1 MKLTLIG
8 RPKQVAKAET
18 CVVAVMEGGDPPTNL
33 PKGLPP
39 TPKAKHNYA
48 IFISNKQWN
57 RVSPTL
63 QHYKEDELIIEGYP
77 IFDPK
82 RKAAILLAQSVLS
95 KEMQRGNA
103 IKPEPQTEGQAE
115 AQAEES
121 APEAEAES

>member
-18 CVVAVMEGGDPPTNL
+18 CVVAVMEGGNPPNNL

-39 TPKAKHNYA
+39 TPKARHNYA

-103 IKPEPQTEGQAE
+103 VKPEPQSGTQGE
-115 AQAEES
+115 AQTEEA
-121 APEAEAES
+121 APEAES

>member
-18 CVVAVMEGGDPPTNL
+18 CVVAVMEGGNPPTNL

-39 TPKAKHNYA
+39 TPKAKHSYA

-77 IFDPK
+77 VFDPK
-82 RKAAILLAQSVLS
+82 RKATIVLAQSVLS

-103 IKPEPQTEGQAE
+103 IKPEPTPAVQGQTEE
-115 AQAEES
+115 AKA
-121 APEAEAES
+121 EAEAIS